1 MIGYLL
7 ATAAMGVATGLGY
20 GTMAP
25 RSQLLG
31 DTFIGLKHGS
41 RQIALTYDDGPNKA
55 CTPRLLEVLERH
67 QVKATFFMLGR
78 YVTLL
83 PKLAQEVAAAGHAIG
98 NHTFTH
104 PNLIFCSPVQM
115 RMQVEECDRA
125 LRDHVGEHTSL
136 FRPPFGGRRP
146 SVLRAARAMGFAPVL
161 WSVTGYD
168 WNTDPPE
175 KIEARVARQV
185 RGGDVILLHDGG
197 HLGMGAE
204 RSATVAAT
212 DSLIRRYKDQGYQ
225 FVTIPEMMKLR

>member
-1 MIGYLL
+1 
-7 ATAAMGVATGLGY
+7 
-20 GTMAP
+20 
-25 RSQLLG
+25 
-31 DTFIGLKHGS
+31 
-41 RQIALTYDDGPNKA
+41 
-55 CTPRLLEVLERH
+55 
-67 QVKATFFMLGR
+67 
-78 YVTLL
+78 
-83 PKLAQEVAAAGHAIG
+83 
-98 NHTFTH
+98 
-104 PNLIFCSPVQM
+104 
-115 RMQVEECDRA
+115 
-125 LRDHVGEHTSL
+125 
-136 FRPPFGGRRP
+136 
-146 SVLRAARAMGFAPVL
+146 MGFAPVL